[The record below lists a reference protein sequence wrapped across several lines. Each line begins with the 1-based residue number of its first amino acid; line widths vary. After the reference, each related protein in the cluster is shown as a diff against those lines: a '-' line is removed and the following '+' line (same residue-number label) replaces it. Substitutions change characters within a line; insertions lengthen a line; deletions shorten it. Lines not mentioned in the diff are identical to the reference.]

1 MGFSFCV
8 SSRYVI
14 VINQGSQTFAK
25 KVQFMS
31 ISCKLGSMSKYSRF
45 SLAMSSLSL
54 SQSADL

>member
-14 VINQGSQTFAK
+14 VNQGSQPFAEK
-25 KVQFMS
+25 GPVLS
-31 ISCKLGSMSKYSRF
+31 ISCELGSMSKYSSF
-45 SLAMSSLSL
+45 SLSMSSLSL

>member
-1 MGFSFCV
+1 MGFSFGV

-14 VINQGSQTFAK
+14 VNQDSQTFTK

-31 ISCKLGSMSKYSRF
+31 VSCELGSMSKYSRF
-45 SLAMSSLSL
+45 SLSVSSLSL